1 MANPKKFIFSPDD
14 FNEFHVLKIPAL
26 LYFILIYLNKYFLLV
41 VLPSIGGGDLNAIA
55 KWFKIDLLMMT
66 SCFPALVVLIVS
78 LYRMPAHIKWAK
90 GWWEKS
96 RILLMISSAM
106 DFAILASYVALE
118 RRILDTGLMV
128 LLAINVAIIVY
139 LLRSEYLKEMFKEFP
154 EEVEKKK

>member
-1 MANPKKFIFSPDD
+1 MAKKFIYTPDD
-14 FNEFHVLKIPAL
+14 LNGLNVLKIPFSF
-26 LYFILIYLNKYFLLV
+26 YFILIYLNKYFLLV
-41 VLPSIGGGDLNAIA
+41 VLPVLALGGLDLSAIA

-66 SCFPALVVLIVS
+66 SCFPALAVLIVS
-78 LYRMPAHIKWAK
+78 LYRMPTHIKWAK
-90 GWWEKS
+90 AWWEKS
-96 RILLMISSAM
+96 GILLMISSAM

-128 LLAINVAIIVY
+128 LLAIDVAIIVY